1 MPSNSIR
8 ARAVA
13 LLAVVMATIALDQL
27 SKWAVLSVLEMA
39 SRPPIDVTGFFQL
52 VLVWNHGVSFGM
64 LQHEAEYMPW
74 FLMFVAIVISFV
86 LVRLAMQSPQRLERL
101 GYGLVIGGALGN
113 VIDRARYRAVVD
125 FLHLHAGGYSWPAF
139 NVADAAICVGVAL
152 LLWAMRRQPATP

>member
-1 MPSNSIR
+1 MPNDSTRIR
-8 ARAVA
+8 ALA
-13 LLAVVMATIALDQL
+13 LLAVVLATIALDQL
-27 SKWAVLSVLEMA
+27 SKWAVLSVLGMA
-39 SRPPIDVTGFFQL
+39 TRPPIDVTGFFQL

-74 FLMFVAIVISFV
+74 FLMLVAIVISLV
-86 LVRLAMQSPQRLERL
+86 LVRLGMQSRWWLERL

-139 NVADAAICVGVAL
+139 NIADAAICVGVAL
-152 LLWAMRRQPATP
+152 LLWAMRRHPATP